1 MFNIVEKRKWYYLLS
16 LAVILPG
23 LVAMI
28 YSTIT
33 FGSPVR
39 LSIDFTGG
47 SLFVLKFEGDS
58 SEDGIRAA
66 FAAFD
71 EGNAMIQRLG
81 RAEDNTWQVRAG
93 FMEASK
99 VDELKTVLNDSVA
112 PLNTDRSTFDNVA
125 PSIGGEV
132 TQAATIAVLAAAV
145 VILGFIWFAFR
156 RVPHAVRYATCA
168 IIAMIHDILVTMGLM
183 SLVGLVL
190 GWEVDAL
197 FLTAMLTVIG
207 FSVQDTIVVYDRI
220 RENIPKRRGEP
231 FETIVNRSLLE
242 TLHRSLATQ
251 LNAIF
256 IMVSILLF
264 GGATIKQFIA
274 IILVGLISGTYS
286 SIFNATPLVVSWEV
300 GEFRNLFGLL
310 GRDKVQEAA

>member
-1 MFNIVEKRKWYYLLS
+1 MWNFVQNRRWYYLFS
-16 LAVILPG
+16 SAVILLG
-23 LVAMI
+23 VAAMV

-39 LSIDFTGG
+39 LGVDFTGG
-47 SLFVLKFEGDS
+47 SLFVLQFKGAATEG
-58 SEDGIRAA
+58 GIRTV
-66 FAAFD
+66 FTDFG

-81 RAEDNTWQVRAG
+81 RPEDNLWQVRAS
-93 FMEASK
+93 FMESDKVNQIKAALGSSIASL
-99 VDELKTVLNDSVA
+99 D
-112 PLNTDRSTFDNVA
+112 TDRSTFDVVN

-132 TQAATIAVLAAAV
+132 TRAALYAVIVTAL
-145 VILGFIWFAFR
+145 VILAFIWFAFR
-156 RVPHAVRYATCA
+156 RVPHSVRYATCA
-168 IIAMIHDILVTMGLM
+168 IVAVVHNILVTTGMM
-183 SLVGLVL
+183 SLAGLLL
-190 GWEVDAL
+190 GWEADVL

-231 FETIVNRSLLE
+231 FEAIVNRSLLE
-242 TLHRSLATQ
+242 VLQRSLTTQ

-256 IMVSILLF
+256 VMVCILLF

-274 IILVGLISGTYS
+274 VMLVGLMSGTYAS
-286 SIFNATPLVVSWEV
+286 LCNAVPLVVSWEL

-310 GRDKVQEAA
+310 GPRPSQA

>member
-1 MFNIVEKRKWYYLLS
+1 MFNIVQKRKWFYLLS
-16 LAVILPG
+16 LSVILPG
-23 LVAMI
+23 LIVMI
-28 YSTIT
+28 YSTIR

-47 SLFVLKFEGDS
+47 SMFVLKFDGPAT
-58 SEDGIRAA
+58 EDGIRAV
-66 FAAFD
+66 FARFGED
-71 EGNAMIQRLG
+71 KAMIQRLG
-81 RAEDNTWQVRAG
+81 APGDNTWQVRAG
-93 FMEASK
+93 VMGADR
-99 VDELKTVLNDSVA
+99 VDQIKTALSESVA
-112 PLNTDRSTFDNVA
+112 PLDRNLTTVTDVS

-132 TQAATIAVLAAAV
+132 TQAATIAVVAAAIM
-145 VILGFIWFAFR
+145 ILLFIWFAFR
-156 RVPHAVRYATCA
+156 RVPHAGRYATCA

-183 SLVGLVL
+183 SLASLVL

-220 RENIPKRRGEP
+220 RENIPKRKGEP

-256 IMVSILLF
+256 VMVAILLF

-274 IILVGLISGTYS
+274 IMLVGLISGTYS
-286 SIFNATPLVVSWEV
+286 SIFNATPLVVSWEL
-300 GEFRNLFGLL
+300 GEFRTLFGLL
-310 GRDKVQEAA
+310 KQAA